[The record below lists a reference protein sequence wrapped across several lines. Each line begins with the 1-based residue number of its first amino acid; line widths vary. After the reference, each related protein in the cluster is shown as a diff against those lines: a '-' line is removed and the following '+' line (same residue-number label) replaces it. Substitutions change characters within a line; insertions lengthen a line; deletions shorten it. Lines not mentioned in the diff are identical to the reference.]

1 MRKICIFTS
10 TRADWGLLR
19 GVAEEIRGHGN
30 LELQLLVSGS
40 HLSAKFGMTVSEI
53 EDAGFDVSARVDVLQ
68 FDDSAQG
75 VCATMGLAMSSYSE
89 ALARMAPDILVVLG
103 DRYESLCVATVAQVL
118 RIPVAHIHGGETTEG
133 AVDESFRHAI
143 TKMSQIHFPACEEYR
158 QRIIQLGEN
167 PDRIFNVGA
176 LGVEN
181 IRKVSMMGRD
191 ELSSS
196 IGFPLDCP
204 FFLVTFHPVTLE
216 SATAGNQLDELFAA
230 LEQFPEHRV
239 LFTKANAD
247 PDGQLIND
255 RLDAYVGLNADRCLV
270 VTSLGLQRYLSAMK
284 LCAAVVGNSSS
295 GILEAPS
302 FHVPTINIGDR
313 QKGRVRA
320 QSILDCEPDRLS
332 IQIEINRG
340 LTQEFIQSLKGSC
353 SPFEK
358 TDTAL
363 NIVSPLAA
371 VDLSN
376 ILKKPFFNLTES
388 SHV

>member
-1 MRKICIFTS
+1 MRRICIFTS

-19 GVAEEIRGHGN
+19 GVAEEVRGHEN

-53 EDAGFDVSARVDVLQ
+53 EDAGFDISARVDVLKY
-68 FDDSAQG
+68 DDSAQG
-75 VCATMGLAMSSYSE
+75 VCRSMGFALPGYSG
-89 ALARMAPDILVVLG
+89 ALAELKPDLIVVLG
-103 DRYESLCVATVAQVL
+103 DRYETLCVAVATQIL
-118 RIPVAHIHGGETTEG
+118 RIPLAHIHGGETTEG

-143 TKMSQIHFPACEEYR
+143 TKMSQVHFPACEEYR
-158 QRIIQLGEN
+158 NRIIQLGEN
-167 PDRIFNVGA
+167 PDRILNVGA

-181 IRKVSMMGRD
+181 IGKVSMMGRE
-191 ELSSS
+191 ELCSS
-196 IGFPLDCP
+196 IGFRLDCP

-216 SATAGNQLDELFAA
+216 NSTAGSQLDELFAA

-247 PDGQLIND
+247 ADGQIIND

-270 VTSLGLQRYLSAMK
+270 VPSLGIQRYLSAMK
-284 LCAAVVGNSSS
+284 LCAAVIGNSSS

-302 FHVPTINIGDR
+302 FHVPTVNIGDR

-320 QSILDCEPDRLS
+320 QGVLDCEPDRLS
-332 IQIEINRG
+332 IQSEINRA
-340 LTQEFIQSLKGSC
+340 LTPEFVQSLKGSC
-353 SPFEK
+353 SPFK
-358 TDTAL
+358 KANTAL
-363 NIVSPLAA
+363 SIVDTLEA

-388 SHV
+388 SYV